1 MFDNIAVASGFSF
14 LALPLKFGVCIAA
27 QRKLLPY
34 GLLQLFAG
42 ITILL
47 MLAFTNENV
56 AVGVGTTE
64 KLTSGKI
71 YSAHIANVCLQC
83 LPLNRFLRNSG
94 TYYNSNVLT
103 FRRLEK
109 YTKTWIKN
117 RVAFHRPSM

>member
-71 YSAHIANVCLQC
+71 YSAHIANVFISASLGLLTMLTIESFPKKFRYLLQLKC
-83 LPLNRFLRNSG
+83 SYFPEVRKI
-94 TYYNSNVLT
+94 Y
-103 FRRLEK
+103 
-109 YTKTWIKN
+109 KN
-117 RVAFHRPSM
+117 LD